1 MPWLDLVGARVYQ
14 WVMTGPRPFPALEDS
29 RANLYLALTLQYF
42 VQGLPLGLFTVAL
55 PAYLAQA
62 GLGAAAIGS
71 FLGLSFLPWTLKVL
85 WAGAL
90 DRWTYLPMGRRR
102 PWLLLAQTGML
113 ASTLAMLAIDDPV
126 SRIGL
131 LTALC
136 ALLNL
141 FVALQDLA
149 TDALAV
155 DLVPA
160 GEQSRAN
167 GMMWGAKTI
176 GAAAAAAG
184 GAWLLSGSGL
194 HGALAPLAVLM
205 ALALLVSLALRERP
219 GERLLPWTEGETSSQ
234 AERIQPRR
242 WLDIGKALR
251 SAALTRTSLRVTSA
265 SFLYHVALGLMAA
278 ALPVFAVHDLG
289 WSALGFSQ
297 LVASSR
303 LFAGLFVLA
312 CAGML
317 AARLG
322 PRTLLLAGGALM
334 VLAVAAFAA
343 FPGLLS
349 LPPAMTTL
357 MFAYKALA
365 TLLIV
370 VFMGVSMRLCSTSIS
385 ALQFALYTGVGN
397 LGLATGPFL
406 LAPIQGWQGN
416 GAVFL
421 VSALL
426 CLAMV
431 AILRNTRIESAA

>member
-1 MPWLDLVGARVYQ
+1 
-14 WVMTGPRPFPALEDS
+14 MTGPRSFPALEDS
-29 RANLYLALTLQYF
+29 HAHLYHALVLQYF
-42 VQGLPLGLFTVAL
+42 VQGLPLGLFTIAV

-71 FLGLSFLPWTLKVL
+71 FLGLSFLPWTLKLL

-102 PWLLLAQTGML
+102 PWLLLAQAGML

-126 SRIGL
+126 AGIDL

-160 GEQSRAN
+160 SEQSRAN
-167 GMMWGAKTI
+167 GLMWGAKTV

-184 GAWLLSGSGL
+184 GAWLLAGSGL
-194 HGALAPLAVLM
+194 QAALAPLAVLT
-205 ALALLVSLALRERP
+205 ALALLVSLAFRERQ
-219 GERLLPWTEGETSSQ
+219 GERLLPWTEGSSSRL
-234 AERIQPRR
+234 AEQVQPRQWR
-242 WLDIGKALR
+242 DVGNALR
-251 SAALTRTSLRVTSA
+251 VAALTRTSLQVTSA
-265 SFLYHVALGLMAA
+265 SFVYHVALGLMAA

-297 LVASSR
+297 LLASSR

-312 CAGML
+312 FAGLL
-317 AARLG
+317 AAQLG
-322 PRTLLLAGGALM
+322 PRTLLLAGGGLM
-334 VLAVAAFAA
+334 VLTVGSFAA
-343 FPGLLS
+343 FPGLWS
-349 LPPAMTTL
+349 FTPAMTVL
-357 MFAYKALA
+357 LFAYKALA

-370 VFMGVSMRLCSTSIS
+370 VFMAVSMRLCWKAIS

-397 LGLATGPFL
+397 LGLATGPL
-406 LAPIQGWQGN
+406 LFAPIQSGLGY

-421 VSALL
+421 VSAAL
-426 CLAMV
+426 CLAMI
-431 AILRNTRIESAA
+431 AILRRTPIEAGA